1 MTKKPGNVFII
12 SAPSGVGKSSLVKSL
27 LEMMSSLYV
36 SISHTTRPKRPYE
49 TDGIHYNFVEKEAF
63 ESLVKADQFL
73 EYALVFD
80 NYYGTSRQWVEK
92 QLAEGKDIIL
102 EIDWQGAQQVKKKLQ
117 NTINIFILPPTYEEL
132 KSRLI
137 GRGDDEEMISHRMN
151 EAKNELIHY
160 KEYDFIVVNDDFD
173 SALNDLKILILT
185 MKHGYQQQM
194 GYYDDIVAGLLND
207 S

>member
-137 GRGDDEEMISHRMN
+137 GRGDDEEMISHRMS

>member
-1 MTKKPGNVFII
+1 MNKKPGNVFII
-12 SAPSGVGKSSLVKSL
+12 SAPSGVGKTSLVKSL

-49 TDGIHYNFVEKEAF
+49 TDGIHYNFVEKAEF
-63 ESLVKADQFL
+63 ERLVKADKFL

-80 NYYGTSRQWVEK
+80 NYYGTSRPWVEE
-92 QLAEGKDIIL
+92 QLSKGKDIIL
-102 EIDWQGAQQVKKKLQ
+102 EIDWQGAQQVKKKLK
-117 NTINIFILPPTYEEL
+117 NTINIFILPPTYEAL

-137 GRGDDEEMISHRMN
+137 GRGDDEKMISHRMN

-160 KEYDFIVVNDDFD
+160 NEYDFIVVNDDFD
-173 SALNDLKILILT
+173 TALNELKTLILT

>member
-1 MTKKPGNVFII
+1 
-12 SAPSGVGKSSLVKSL
+12 
-27 LEMMSSLYV
+27 V

-137 GRGDDEEMISHRMN
+137 GRGDDEEMISHRMS